1 MEKFEHQRYNLF
13 VEKAWDEI
21 PPSGLQSS
29 WNKLFD
35 PGSAAVTEEPSV
47 IPEMLEIVEAIPGCS
62 NCDERDIRD
71 WITMDMNDQGY
82 QLLNDEEIVE
92 SVGGGK
98 SNM

>member
-1 MEKFEHQRYNLF
+1 MA
-13 VEKAWDEI
+13 KAWDEI

-35 PGSAAVTEEPSV
+35 PGSAALTEEPSV

-62 NCDERDIRD
+62 NCDERDNRD

-82 QLLNDEEIVE
+82 QLL
-92 SVGGGK
+92 SCLMMK
-98 SNM
+98 K